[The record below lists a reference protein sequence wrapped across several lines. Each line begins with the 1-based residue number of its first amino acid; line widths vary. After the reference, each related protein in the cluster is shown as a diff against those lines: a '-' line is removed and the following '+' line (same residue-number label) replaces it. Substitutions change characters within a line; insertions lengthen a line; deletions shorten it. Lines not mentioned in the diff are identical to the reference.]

1 MSTKN
6 YITINRGYLLKKLF
20 IKKNQARMILQI
32 DTQTNTVCSKWYSI
46 ELIRQKTSYD
56 AESIKKAIAEKTELG
71 GYAWVEWN
79 NK

>member
-1 MSTKN
+1 
-6 YITINRGYLLKKLF
+6 
-20 IKKNQARMILQI
+20 MIAQLDL
-32 DTQTNTVCSKWYSI
+32 DTNKIVHKWYSI
-46 ELIRQKTSYD
+46 ELIKQKTSYD

>member
-20 IKKNQARMILQI
+20 RMILQI

>member
-1 MSTKN
+1 
-6 YITINRGYLLKKLF
+6 
-20 IKKNQARMILQI
+20 MILQFDI
-32 DTQTNTVCSKWYSI
+32 EDNKIVYKWYSI

-56 AESIKKAIAEKTELG
+56 ADSIKKAIAEKTELG

>member
-1 MSTKN
+1 
-6 YITINRGYLLKKLF
+6 
-20 IKKNQARMILQI
+20 MILQI
-32 DTQTNTVCSKWYSI
+32 DTSTNTVCSKWYSV

>member
-1 MSTKN
+1 MN
-6 YITINRGYLLKKLF
+6 
-20 IKKNQARMILQI
+20 LQI
-32 DTQTNTVCSKWYSI
+32 DKSTNTDYSKQYSI
-46 ELIRQKTSYD
+46 KLIRQKTSYD